1 MCESDASHAFPEL
14 SPPNLRITAEGEV
27 GKLGLSG
34 NCADVYVSFAQ
45 GQVPDAKK
53 LQALEHEFGGDEVG
67 RGAVRRLRA
76 AALSGD
82 LSIVAP
88 LVSWQEL
95 GRK

>member
-1 MCESDASHAFPEL
+1 M
-14 SPPNLRITAEGEV
+14 
-27 GKLGLSG
+27 
-34 NCADVYVSFAQ
+34 
-45 GQVPDAKK
+45 PDAKK

-82 LSIVAP
+82 LSIAAP